1 MAGVNQNSETSLGR
15 KRATIAEAKL
25 MPLKEYV
32 EEVEIPEGVEVEVKD
47 SARIRVKGELG
58 ELERDLSH
66 ANVKLEV
73 DSGKVIV
80 KLLGRGRRAE
90 ALIGTIRSIIRNMIV
105 GVTQG
110 FTYKMKMV
118 ASHFPMSV
126 KVQGDRVI
134 IENFIGERSPRIARI
149 VGRGTVVEVRGDEV
163 LVKGIDKEAVGQTA
177 ANIEQATKI
186 KRKDPRKFLDGIYVY
201 EKKVGME

>member
-80 KLLGRGRRAE
+80 RLLGRGRRAE

>member
-80 KLLGRGRRAE
+80 RLLGRGRRAE

-149 VGRGTVVEVRGDEV
+149 VGRGTVVEVRGDDV

>member
-15 KRATIAEAKL
+15 KRATVAEAKL
-25 MPLKEYV
+25 MPLREYV
-32 EEVEIPEGVEVEVKD
+32 EEVEIPEGVEVKIGN
-47 SARIRVKGELG
+47 SARIRVKGKLG
-58 ELERDLSH
+58 ELEKDLSH

-73 DSGKVIV
+73 DSGKVVV
-80 KLLGRGRRAE
+80 KLLGRGKRAE
-90 ALIGTIRSIIRNMIV
+90 ALIGTIRSIIRNMMV